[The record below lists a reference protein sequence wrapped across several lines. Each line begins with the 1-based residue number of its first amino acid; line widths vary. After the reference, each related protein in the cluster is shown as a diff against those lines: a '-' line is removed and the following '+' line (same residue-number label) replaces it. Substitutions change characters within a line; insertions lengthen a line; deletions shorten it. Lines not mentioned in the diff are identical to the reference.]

1 MVSYDAYHNLPYKLA
16 YVYDSHYGFWR
27 ITSILDEE
35 NMYDSS
41 NGIPKVVSTTK
52 KSKRTIETKYGS
64 TGKRKKRNKIFD

>member
-1 MVSYDAYHNLPYKLA
+1 MVPLNEYKNRPYKLA
-16 YVYDSHYGFWR
+16 YVYDSHYGYWR
-27 ITSILDEE
+27 ITSVLDEE
-35 NMYDSS
+35 NIYDSS